1 MALGPYASFI
11 VTSYALVAAVV
22 LILIVWIAHRLS
34 PPEGAPARTRGQRRR
49 SGAPAAARRI
59 SDERARHIGRTPAGR
74 RWLVALP
81 LIGFIALAGLF
92 LLRLHG
98 GDPSKI
104 PSALIGRPAPQT
116 ALPALE
122 GLVNNGAPVPG
133 LDPAAFKGKVS
144 VVNVWASWC
153 VPCHDEA
160 PLLTALA
167 KDKRLQ
173 IVGINYKDSPDNA
186 RRFLGRYGN
195 PFGMVGV
202 DGNGRASIEWGVYG
216 VPETFVVGR
225 EGTILYKM
233 VGPVT
238 PANIDSVLKAEIEKA
253 LKRGRTPSFR
263 GARSASP
270 ESILRVSWIPGLRK
284 THPGMTGK

>member
-1 MALGPYASFI
+1 MSEPA
-11 VTSYALVAAVV
+11 TSG
-22 LILIVWIAHRLS
+22 S
-34 PPEGAPARTRGQRRR
+34 PGT
-49 SGAPAAARRI
+49 
-59 SDERARHIGRTPAGR
+59 R

-81 LIGFIALAGLF
+81 LIGFVALAGLF
-92 LLRLHG
+92 LARLHG

-122 GLVNNGAPVPG
+122 GLVNNGAAVPG

-173 IVGINYKDSPDNA
+173 VVGINYKDSPDNA

-195 PFGMVGV
+195 PFSIVGV

-225 EGTILYKM
+225 DGTIAYKM

-238 PANIDSVLKAEIEKA
+238 PQNFESVLKAEIDKA
-253 LKRGRTPSFR
+253 LKAGS
-263 GARSASP
+263 
-270 ESILRVSWIPGLRK
+270 
-284 THPGMTGK
+284 

>member
-1 MALGPYASFI
+1 MSKPATINP
-11 VTSYALVAAVV
+11 
-22 LILIVWIAHRLS
+22 S
-34 PPEGAPARTRGQRRR
+34 PRGR
-49 SGAPAAARRI
+49 P
-59 SDERARHIGRTPAGR
+59 
-74 RWLVALP
+74 WLMALP

-122 GLVNNGAPVPG
+122 GLVNNGTQVPG
-133 LDPAAFKGKVS
+133 LDPAMFKGKVS

-153 VPCHDEA
+153 VPCHEEA
-160 PLLTALA
+160 PLLTELV

-173 IVGINYKDSPDNA
+173 IIGINYKDAPDNA

-195 PFGMVGV
+195 PFGIVGV

-238 PANIDSVLKAEIEKA
+238 PDNIDAVLKAEIEKA
-253 LKRGRTPSFR
+253 LKAGS
-263 GARSASP
+263 
-270 ESILRVSWIPGLRK
+270 
-284 THPGMTGK
+284 

>member
-1 MALGPYASFI
+1 MSE
-11 VTSYALVAAVV
+11 
-22 LILIVWIAHRLS
+22 
-34 PPEGAPARTRGQRRR
+34 PPP
-49 SGAPAAARRI
+49 SGALPR
-59 SDERARHIGRTPAGR
+59 SR

-81 LIGFIALAGLF
+81 LLGFMAVAGLF

-122 GLVNNGAPVPG
+122 GLVHNGAQVPG
-133 LDPAAFKGKVS
+133 LDPALFKGKVS

-167 KDKRLQ
+167 SDTRLQ
-173 IVGINYKDSPDNA
+173 IVGINYKDSPENA
-186 RRFLGRYGN
+186 AKFLARYGN
-195 PFGMVGV
+195 PYAATGA
-202 DGNGRASIEWGVYG
+202 DSNGRASIEWGVYG

-225 EGTILYKM
+225 DAKIAYKLI
-233 VGPVT
+233 GPIT
-238 PANIDSVLKAEIEKA
+238 RENLDSVLRREVEKA
-253 LKRGRTPSFR
+253 LAAG
-263 GARSASP
+263 G
-270 ESILRVSWIPGLRK
+270 
-284 THPGMTGK
+284 